1 MKKIIISALLFS
13 ALATHATSA
22 RACCFFR
29 CWRARATACAPCAPC
44 APVAPQ
50 PKTGPKWEEHL
61 QRQKEYMPAPPPV
74 DACPLSPLESCAET
88 MNKAVI
94 GYVSELNAL
103 RRRYGLRPV
112 QIDIVL
118 TEGAEAHSQH
128 QAARGQIYHAPGC
141 GAEVVAQNWS
151 AGISEALRQWLNSP
165 PHRSLILSAQFTRVG
180 VGVCKTEIG
189 ANYCTIRLR

>member
-1 MKKIIISALLFS
+1 MKKIIISLLLFS
-13 ALATHATSA
+13 VFATHATSA
-22 RACCFFR
+22 RACCFLR
-29 CWRARATACAPCAPC
+29 CWRARATACAPCAP
-44 APVAPQ
+44 VAPT
-50 PKTGPKWEEHL
+50 TGPKWEERL
-61 QRQKEYMPAPPPV
+61 QRSKEYMPAPPPV
-74 DACPLSPLESCAET
+74 DVPKLSPLESCAET
-88 MNKAVI
+88 FKKDVI

-151 AGISEALRQWLNSP
+151 NGISEALRQWLDSP
-165 PHRSLILSAQFTRVG
+165 PHRSLILSANFTRVG

>member
-1 MKKIIISALLFS
+1 MKKIIISLLLFS
-13 ALATHATSA
+13 ALAVDATSA
-22 RACCFFR
+22 HACCLFR
-29 CWRARATACAPCAPC
+29 CWRARATACAPCAPD
-44 APVAPQ
+44 APQ
-50 PKTGPKWEEHL
+50 PKNDPKREEHL

-74 DACPLSPLESCAET
+74 DVCPLSPLESCAKT
-88 MNKAVI
+88 FKKDVI

-141 GAEVVAQNWS
+141 GAEVVAQNWG
-151 AGISEALRQWLNSP
+151 AGIAEALRQWLDSP

-180 VGVCKTEIG
+180 VGVCRTEIG

>member
-1 MKKIIISALLFS
+1 MKKIIISLLLFS
-13 ALATHATSA
+13 AIVTHATSA

-29 CWRARATACAPCAPC
+29 CWRARATACAPCAP
-44 APVAPQ
+44 VAPT
-50 PKTGPKWEEHL
+50 TGPKWEEHL
-61 QRQKEYMPAPPPV
+61 RRQKEYMPAPPPV
-74 DACPLSPLESCAET
+74 DTCPLSPLESCAE
-88 MNKAVI
+88 KFKKDVI
-94 GYVSELNAL
+94 GYASELNAL

-128 QAARGQIYHAPGC
+128 QAARGQIFHAPGC

>member
-29 CWRARATACAPCAPC
+29 MWRQRATACAPC

-74 DACPLSPLESCAET
+74 DVPKLSPLESCAET
-88 MNKAVI
+88 FKKDVI

-118 TEGAEAHSQH
+118 TNGAEAHSQH
-128 QAARGQIYHAPGC
+128 QAARGQIFHAPGC

-165 PHRSLILSAQFTRVG
+165 PHRSLILSASFTRVG

>member
-13 ALATHATSA
+13 ALYASATPA

-29 CWRARATACAPCAPC
+29 CWRARATVCAPC
-44 APVAPQ
+44 APVAPTT
-50 PKTGPKWEEHL
+50 PGPKWEEHL
-61 QRQKEYMPAPPPV
+61 RRQKEYMPAPPPV
-74 DACPLSPLESCAET
+74 DVPKLSPLESCAET
-88 MNKAVI
+88 FDKSVI

-103 RRRYGLRPV
+103 RRRYGLRSV

-118 TEGAEAHSQH
+118 TEEAEAHSQH
-128 QAARGQIYHAPGC
+128 QAARGQIFHAPGC
-141 GAEVVAQNWS
+141 GAEVVAQNWGV
-151 AGISEALRQWLNSP
+151 GIAEALRQWLESP
-165 PHRSLILSAQFTRVG
+165 PHRSLILSASFTRVG

>member
-1 MKKIIISALLFS
+1 
-13 ALATHATSA
+13 
-22 RACCFFR
+22 
-29 CWRARATACAPCAPC
+29 
-44 APVAPQ
+44 
-50 PKTGPKWEEHL
+50 
-61 QRQKEYMPAPPPV
+61 MPAPPPV
-74 DACPLSPLESCAET
+74 DVSPLSPLESCAET
-88 MNKAVI
+88 FKKDVI
-94 GYVSELNAL
+94 GYVGELNAL

-141 GAEVVAQNWS
+141 GAEVVAQNWGI
-151 AGISEALRQWLNSP
+151 GISEALRQWLDSP

>member
-1 MKKIIISALLFS
+1 MKKIIISLLLFS
-13 ALATHATSA
+13 ALYASATPA
-22 RACCFFR
+22 RACCFLR
-29 CWRARATACAPCAPC
+29 SWRARATVCAPC
-44 APVAPQ
+44 APVAPT
-50 PKTGPKWEEHL
+50 TGPKWEEHL

-74 DACPLSPLESCAET
+74 DVPKLSPLESCAET
-88 MNKAVI
+88 FKKEVI
-94 GYVSELNAL
+94 GYVNELNAL

-118 TEGAEAHSQH
+118 TNGAEAHSQH

-151 AGISEALRQWLNSP
+151 NGISEALRQWINSP
-165 PHRSLILSAQFTRVG
+165 PHRSLILSASFTRVG

>member
-1 MKKIIISALLFS
+1 MKKIIISLLLFS

-22 RACCFFR
+22 RACCLFR
-29 CWRARATACAPCAPC
+29 CWRARATACAPCAP
-44 APVAPQ
+44 VAPTT
-50 PKTGPKWEEHL
+50 TGPKWEEHL
-61 QRQKEYMPAPPPV
+61 RRQKEYMPAPPPV
-74 DACPLSPLESCAET
+74 DVCPLSPLESCAET
-88 MNKAVI
+88 FKKDVI

-128 QAARGQIYHAPGC
+128 QAARGQIFHAPGC

-151 AGISEALRQWLNSP
+151 NGISEALRQWLNSP

-180 VGVCKTEIG
+180 VGVCRTEIG

>member
-13 ALATHATSA
+13 ALYASATSA
-22 RACCFFR
+22 RACCFLR
-29 CWRARATACAPCAPC
+29 CWRARATACTPC

-50 PKTGPKWEEHL
+50 PKAGPKWEEHL
-61 QRQKEYMPAPPPV
+61 QRSKEYMPAPPPV
-74 DACPLSPLESCAET
+74 DVPKLSPLESCAEAF
-88 MNKAVI
+88 KKDVI
-94 GYVSELNAL
+94 GYVNELNAL

>member
-1 MKKIIISALLFS
+1 MKKIIISLLFFS
-13 ALATHATSA
+13 ALCSSATSA
-22 RACCFFR
+22 RACCLFR
-29 CWRARATACAPCAPC
+29 CWRARATACAPCAP
-44 APVAPQ
+44 VAPQ
-50 PKTGPKWEEHL
+50 KKAGPTLEEHL
-61 QRQKEYMPAPPPV
+61 QRPKEYMPAPPPV
-74 DACPLSPLESCAET
+74 DVCPLSPLESCAE
-88 MNKAVI
+88 MFDKSVI

-112 QIDIVL
+112 QIDVAL

-141 GAEVVAQNWS
+141 GAEVVAQNWGV
-151 AGISEALRQWLNSP
+151 GIAEALRQWLESP

-180 VGVCKTEIG
+180 VGVCRTEIG

>member
-13 ALATHATSA
+13 ALYASATPA

-29 CWRARATACAPCAPC
+29 HWRARATACAPCAP
-44 APVAPQ
+44 VAPTT
-50 PKTGPKWEEHL
+50 TGPKWEEHL
-61 QRQKEYMPAPPPV
+61 RRQKEYMPAPPPV
-74 DACPLSPLESCAET
+74 DVPKLSPLESCAET
-88 MNKAVI
+88 FKKDVI

-128 QAARGQIYHAPGC
+128 QAARGQIFHAPGC

-151 AGISEALRQWLNSP
+151 NGISEALRQWLNSP

-180 VGVCKTEIG
+180 VGVCRTEIG

>member
-22 RACCFFR
+22 RACCLFR
-29 CWRARATACAPCAPC
+29 CWRARATACAPCAP
-44 APVAPQ
+44 VAPQ
-50 PKTGPKWEEHL
+50 PKARPKWEEHL
-61 QRQKEYMPAPPPV
+61 RREKEYLPAPPPV
-74 DACPLSPLESCAET
+74 DVCPLSQLESCAET
-88 MNKAVI
+88 FKKDVI

-128 QAARGQIYHAPGC
+128 QAARGQIFHAPGC

-180 VGVCKTEIG
+180 VGVCRTEIG

>member
-1 MKKIIISALLFS
+1 MKKIIISALLYS
-13 ALATHATSA
+13 ALYSSATPA
-22 RACCFFR
+22 RACCFPR
-29 CWRARATACAPCAPC
+29 GWRARPTCCAPC
-44 APVAPQ
+44 APVAPS
-50 PKTGPKWEEHL
+50 TAGPKWEEHL

-151 AGISEALRQWLNSP
+151 AGISEALRQWLDSP
-165 PHRSLILSAQFTRVG
+165 PHRSLILSA
-180 VGVCKTEIG
+180 
-189 ANYCTIRLR
+189 N

>member
-1 MKKIIISALLFS
+1 MKKIIISVLLFS
-13 ALATHATSA
+13 ALYANATSA
-22 RACCFFR
+22 RACCFLR
-29 CWRARATACAPCAPC
+29 CWRARATACAPCAP
-44 APVAPQ
+44 VVPQ
-50 PKTGPKWEEHL
+50 PKAGPKWEEHL
-61 QRQKEYMPAPPPV
+61 QRPKEYMPAPPPV
-74 DACPLSPLESCAET
+74 DVCPLSTLESCAET
-88 MNKAVI
+88 FNKAVI

-151 AGISEALRQWLNSP
+151 NGISEALRQWINSP
-165 PHRSLILSAQFTRVG
+165 PHRSLILSASFTRVG

>member
-22 RACCFFR
+22 RACCFLR
-29 CWRARATACAPCAPC
+29 CWRARATACAPCAP
-44 APVAPQ
+44 VAPQ
-50 PKTGPKWEEHL
+50 PKAGPKWEEHL
-61 QRQKEYMPAPPPV
+61 QRQREYIPAPPPV
-74 DACPLSPLESCAET
+74 DAPKLSPLESCVET
-88 MNKAVI
+88 FKKDVI

-118 TEGAEAHSQH
+118 TNGAEAHSQH
-128 QAARGQIYHAPGC
+128 QAARGQIYHAPNC

-151 AGISEALRQWLNSP
+151 NGISDALRQWLNSP
-165 PHRSLILSAQFTRVG
+165 PHRSLILSASFTRVG

>member
-22 RACCFFR
+22 RACCFLR
-29 CWRARATACAPCAPC
+29 CWRARATVCAPC
-44 APVAPQ
+44 APVAPST
-50 PKTGPKWEEHL
+50 TGPKWEESL

-74 DACPLSPLESCAET
+74 DVCQLSPLESCAET
-88 MNKAVI
+88 LKKDVI
-94 GYVSELNAL
+94 GYVSELNTL

-112 QIDIVL
+112 QIDVVL

-151 AGISEALRQWLNSP
+151 AGISEALRQWLESP

>member
-1 MKKIIISALLFS
+1 MKKLIISALLFS
-13 ALATHATSA
+13 ALATHVILLC
-22 RACCFFR
+22 ACCFFR
-29 CWRARATACAPCAPC
+29 CWRARATACAPC

-61 QRQKEYMPAPPPV
+61 QRQKEYMPGPRPV

-88 MNKAVI
+88 FKKDVI
-94 GYVSELNAL
+94 GYVNELNAL
-103 RRRYGLRPV
+103 RRRYGLRAV

-141 GAEVVAQNWS
+141 VAEVVAQNLS
-151 AGISEALRQWLNSP
+151 AVISEALRQWLNSP

-180 VGVCKTEIG
+180 V
-189 ANYCTIRLR
+189 

>member
-13 ALATHATSA
+13 AIVTNATSA
-22 RACCFFR
+22 RACCLLR
-29 CWRARATACAPCAPC
+29 LWRQRATVCAPC

-74 DACPLSPLESCAET
+74 DACPLSPLESCAEFFT
-88 MNKAVI
+88 QDVI
-94 GYVSELNAL
+94 GYVNALNAL

-151 AGISEALRQWLNSP
+151 VGISEALRQWLNSP
-165 PHRSLILSAQFTRVG
+165 PHRSLILSASFTRVG

>member
-1 MKKIIISALLFS
+1 MKKIIISLLLFS
-13 ALATHATSA
+13 VLATHATSA

-29 CWRARATACAPCAPC
+29 CWRARATVCAPC
-44 APVAPQ
+44 APVAPT
-50 PKTGPKWEEHL
+50 TGPKWEEHL

-74 DACPLSPLESCAET
+74 NVCPLSPLESCAET
-88 MNKAVI
+88 FKKDVI

-128 QAARGQIYHAPGC
+128 QAARGQIYHAPNC

-151 AGISEALRQWLNSP
+151 NGISEALRQWLESP
-165 PHRSLILSAQFTRVG
+165 PHRSLILSASFTRVG